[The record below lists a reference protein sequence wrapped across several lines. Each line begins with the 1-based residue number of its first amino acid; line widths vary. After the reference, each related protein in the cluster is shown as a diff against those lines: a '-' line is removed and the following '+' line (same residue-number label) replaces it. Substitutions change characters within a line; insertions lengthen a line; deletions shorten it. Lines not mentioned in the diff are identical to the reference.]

1 MSEAYNH
8 FKTGRDLLNKNQPA
22 QASVALAKARRL
34 APGEVSI
41 CEALGRAYYNF
52 GAYEKAREVFSEA
65 VELAPTNNYV
75 HFGLGKSLEKLGE
88 KRLARRHFKLAEVF
102 GLPNSLRG

>member
-8 FKTGRDLLNKNQPA
+8 FKAGRDLLNQNHPA
-22 QASVALAKARRL
+22 QASVALAKAHRL

-52 GAYEKAREVFSEA
+52 GAYEKAREVFNEA
-65 VELAPTNNYV
+65 VELAPTNNYA

-88 KRLARRHFKLAEVF
+88 KRLARRHFKLAKVF
-102 GLPNSLRG
+102 GLSDSYSG